1 MNPELFTFE
10 YSYNDLMFCVRDAG
24 IKLFDPNIYFN
35 HPIVKHNYG
44 IESCVYDSSNS
55 NFTRKVI
62 FIINDRKKFLL
73 KMIKYGI
80 V

>member
-1 MNPELFTFE
+1 
-10 YSYNDLMFCVRDAG
+10 MFSIRDAG
-24 IKLFDPNIYFN
+24 IKIFDPKIYFN

-44 IESCVYDSSNS
+44 IESCHYSPIKYNS
-55 NFTRKVI
+55 KLIFTL
-62 FIINDRKKFLL
+62 NDRKKFLL